1 MSIINSGPSWTN
13 AKDVTLIAL
22 DQTHANNSVKENH
35 LVVLHV
41 ITFELISE
49 MNSSN
54 NTFISKENDAVS
66 ASEFI
71 TWSGVWMLDKVGGG
85 ERRVDISLGATASAN
100 SSVNSGLTFFE
111 CSEGVAF
118 DESARDNFVLSSSS
132 KESSSDYDK
141 KVPPPFDS
149 LTVDLVRTLFIKDLV
164 VLFLSFAIA
173 ITAPYLIYLHLQQLS
188 EVNRTFLLFETKF
201 GSMVVQTIA
210 SLVSCEEQED
220 VARSMLYEWYE

>member
-1 MSIINSGPSWTN
+1 M
-13 AKDVTLIAL
+13 TLIAL
-22 DQTHANNSVKENH
+22 DQTHANNRAKENH

-85 ERRVDISLGATASAN
+85 ERRVDISLGATASAS

-111 CSEGVAF
+111 CSEGVAY
-118 DESARDNFVLSSSS
+118 ESARDNFVLSSSS